1 MKQEKNRRTLE
12 RFLPMQVR
20 AVEEGEDN
28 RVFELSFS
36 SEEPYMRWFGS
47 EILDHSGEACDL
59 SRLQELGVVLFNH
72 DRNAVLGK
80 ITRAWIEDNR
90 GKAEIAFDDDEFAET
105 IRKKVAGGT
114 LRGVS
119 VGYRVDSWEE
129 VTAGGTSAD
138 GRFTGPCSIARRW
151 LPYEVSIVSVPA
163 DATVGVGRELESEQH
178 SAVSLCERQLQ
189 INKNHFKEEL
199 NT

>member
-36 SEEPYMRWFGS
+36 SEEPYMRWFGP

-129 VTAGGTSAD
+129 VTAAHRRTAGSPVRAALPDAGCPMRYLSSA
-138 GRFTGPCSIARRW
+138 
-151 LPYEVSIVSVPA
+151 Y
-163 DATVGVGRELESEQH
+163 
-178 SAVSLCERQLQ
+178 RQMRP
-189 INKNHFKEEL
+189 
-199 NT
+199 

>member
-1 MKQEKNRRTLE
+1 MKQENNRRTLE

-20 AVEEGEDN
+20 AVDENEDN

-36 SEEPYMRWFGS
+36 SEEPYMRWFGP
-47 EILDHSGEACDL
+47 EILDHSGAACDL
-59 SRLQELGVVLFNH
+59 SRLQEIGVVLFNH

-80 ITRAWIEDNR
+80 ITRAWIEDDR
-90 GKAEIAFDDDEFAET
+90 GKAEIEFDDDELAET

-119 VGYRVDSWEE
+119 VGYQVDSWEE
-129 VTAGGTSAD
+129 VKAGGTSAD
-138 GRFTGPCSIARRW
+138 GRFTGPCSIARHW

-163 DATVGVGRELESEQH
+163 DATVGVGRELESEKRC
-178 SAVSLCERQLQ
+178 AVSLCERQLQ
-189 INKNHFKEEL
+189 INKNHL
-199 NT
+199 RRI